1 MKKLPIAMAGALVI
15 SLGTMGTAQASS
27 FLSTGIGQVG
37 KIDTSTGTFTPLN
50 KNGITFFDI
59 ALSNSGDLFGVTGG
73 ITGGLYSIDKNTG
86 LSSKI
91 GNLGVFLNALDFS
104 NNNVLYGAGDNS
116 FYTIDTSSGA
126 ASLVAKIP
134 NFISSGDIAF
144 DAVNNQFF
152 ATSLSVD
159 GSSDTLFSIALDGT
173 ATEIGSIG
181 FSDIY
186 GLLFENGTLF
196 GYTGDQQQITI
207 DPTTGAGSFS
217 QNVVGGVGQLF
228 GAAGAFPSTTVPSAT
243 VPEPMSVL
251 SLLAVGAFGAGV
263 LSKGKRS

>member
-1 MKKLPIAMAGALVI
+1 
-15 SLGTMGTAQASS
+15 
-27 FLSTGIGQVG
+27 
-37 KIDTSTGTFTPLN
+37 
-50 KNGITFFDI
+50 
-59 ALSNSGDLFGVTGG
+59 SNSGDLFGVTGG
-73 ITGGLYSIDKNTG
+73 TTGALYSIDKNTG

-91 GNLGVFLNALDFS
+91 GNLGVFINALDFY
-104 NNNVLYGAGDNS
+104 NENVLYGAGDDS

-144 DAVNNQFF
+144 NSVNNQFF

-159 GSSDTLFSIALDGT
+159 GSSDILFSIAVDGT

-186 GLLFENGTLF
+186 GLFFENGTLF

-207 DPTTGAGSFS
+207 DPTTGAGNFS
-217 QNVVGGVGQLF
+217 QNVVGAIGQLF
-228 GAAGAFPSTTVPSAT
+228 GAAGVSGATVPSTT

-263 LSKGKRS
+263 LSKGKL

>member
-1 MKKLPIAMAGALVI
+1 MKKLPIAMAGALVV

-59 ALSNSGDLFGVTGG
+59 ALSNNGDLFGVT
-73 ITGGLYSIDKNTG
+73 ISALHSIDKNTG
-86 LSSKI
+86 LSSQI

-104 NNNVLYGAGDNS
+104 NENVLYGAGDDS
-116 FYTIDTSSGA
+116 FYTIDTASGA

-144 DAVNNQFF
+144 DSVNNQFF

-159 GSSDTLFSIALDGT
+159 GSSDILFSIAKDGK

-186 GLLFENGTLF
+186 GLFFENGTLF

-217 QNVVGGVGQLF
+217 QNVVGGVGMLF
-228 GAAGAFPSTTVPSAT
+228 GAAAAFPSTTVPSAT

-263 LSKGKRS
+263 LSKHKP

>member
-1 MKKLPIAMAGALVI
+1 MKTLPIAMAGAVVF
-15 SLGTMGTAQASS
+15 SLLTMGTAQASS

-73 ITGGLYSIDKNTG
+73 TTGALYSIDKNTG
-86 LSSKI
+86 SSSKI

-104 NNNVLYGAGDNS
+104 NENVLYGAGDDS
-116 FYTIDTSSGA
+116 FYTIDPSSGA

-159 GSSDTLFSIALDGT
+159 GRSDTLFSIALDGT

-217 QNVVGGVGQLF
+217 KNVVGGVGMLF
-228 GAAGAFPSTTVPSAT
+228 GAAAIPSTTVPSTT

-263 LSKGKRS
+263 LSKQKP